1 MEVLILLLEDFR
13 YVFAVSGVQSVSM
26 SGVILMLLWLV
37 DNLDFIMPIVSYKIY
52 NERS

>member
-1 MEVLILLLEDFR
+1 MEILTLLLEDFK
-13 YVFAVSGVQSVSM
+13 YVLTISGVQSVRI

-52 NERS
+52 NEHS